1 MKTTTTT
8 SSSKKVYRASSLLNV
23 GTIED
28 VVADAVQDNNDEK
41 LFEGFGKGVVRDY
54 KMRLPFYKS
63 DIKDGLNIQCL
74 AATMSLFFACLAPA
88 IGFGSLF
95 GVATGNAIGSV
106 EMITSTAVCGIIYAM
121 TSAQPM
127 TIIGKRNIVEEF
139 AILLFFW
146 LVSVLKCQSFSIK
159 CNNTLSSTHKLQSI
173 QFIYSHYTYATFS
186 SFRID
191 GSSSCICC
199 YVV

>member
-1 MKTTTTT
+1 MISVISILLCFVLGTKLSWGFSSHSTTTTTTRLSFAPSNIRPSLLPVGISGVRRHDSRYMKTTTTT
-8 SSSKKVYRASSLLNV
+8 TSSKKVYRATSSLLNV

-28 VVADAVQDNNDEK
+28 VVAAVQDDNNEEK

-63 DIKDGLNIQCL
+63 DVKDGLNIQCL

-127 TIIGKRNIVEEF
+127 TIIGKRNRV
-139 AILLFFW
+139 
-146 LVSVLKCQSFSIK
+146 
-159 CNNTLSSTHKLQSI
+159 
-173 QFIYSHYTYATFS
+173 
-186 SFRID
+186 
-191 GSSSCICC
+191 
-199 YVV
+199 

>member
-1 MKTTTTT
+1 MISVISILLCFVLGTKLSWGFSSHSTTLSFAPSKIRPSLLPVGIAGVRRHDSRYMKTTTTT

-127 TIIGKRNIVEEF
+127 TIIGKRNIV
-139 AILLFFW
+139 
-146 LVSVLKCQSFSIK
+146 
-159 CNNTLSSTHKLQSI
+159 
-173 QFIYSHYTYATFS
+173 
-186 SFRID
+186 
-191 GSSSCICC
+191 
-199 YVV
+199 

>member
-1 MKTTTTT
+1 MISVISILLCFVLATKLSWGFSSHSTTTTTLSFAPSKIRPSLLPVGISGVRRHDSHYLKTTTT
-8 SSSKKVYRASSLLNV
+8 SKKVYRASFLLNV

-28 VVADAVQDNNDEK
+28 AVAAVQDNDEK
-41 LFEGFGKGVVRDY
+41 IFEGFGKGILRDY

-88 IGFGSLF
+88 IGFGALF

-127 TIIGKRNIVEEF
+127 TIIGKRNIV
-139 AILLFFW
+139 
-146 LVSVLKCQSFSIK
+146 
-159 CNNTLSSTHKLQSI
+159 
-173 QFIYSHYTYATFS
+173 
-186 SFRID
+186 
-191 GSSSCICC
+191 
-199 YVV
+199 

>member
-1 MKTTTTT
+1 MTSVISILLCFVLGTKLSWGFSSHSTTTTTLSFAQSKNRPSLLPVGISGVGRHYSHYLKTTTT
-8 SSSKKVYRASSLLNV
+8 SKNVYRASSLLNV
-23 GTIED
+23 GTTTE
-28 VVADAVQDNNDEK
+28 DAVAAVQNNDEK
-41 LFEGFGKGVVRDY
+41 LFEGFGKGILRDY

-63 DIKDGLNIQCL
+63 DIKDGLNVQCL

-127 TIIGKRNIVEEF
+127 TIIGKRNIV
-139 AILLFFW
+139 
-146 LVSVLKCQSFSIK
+146 
-159 CNNTLSSTHKLQSI
+159 
-173 QFIYSHYTYATFS
+173 
-186 SFRID
+186 
-191 GSSSCICC
+191 
-199 YVV
+199 

>member
-1 MKTTTTT
+1 MISVISILLCFVLGTKLSWGFSSHSTTTPTTRLSFAPSKIRPSLLPVGISGVSSQDSRYMKTTTTPST
-8 SSSKKVYRASSLLNV
+8 SKKVYRASSLLNV

-28 VVADAVQDNNDEK
+28 AVAAVQDDNNDEK

-127 TIIGKRNIVEEF
+127 TIIGKRNIV
-139 AILLFFW
+139 
-146 LVSVLKCQSFSIK
+146 
-159 CNNTLSSTHKLQSI
+159 
-173 QFIYSHYTYATFS
+173 
-186 SFRID
+186 
-191 GSSSCICC
+191 
-199 YVV
+199 